1 MKSYKEMSYSELV
14 SEHNRVANLLLTN
27 HNVFTQ
33 KQNRKYLEKI
43 KKELKTYE
51 LLRQNHWNGIW
62 SERKDR

>member
-14 SEHNRVANLLLTN
+14 SEHNRVERLLETN

-43 KKELKTYE
+43 KKELYNYE
-51 LLRQNHWNGIW
+51 LLRQNHWNGL
-62 SERKDR
+62 SS